1 VIEIEDVKKT
11 YRIEKLEVQALQ
23 GITFTIEKGEFLA
36 IMGPSGS
43 GKTTLMN
50 ILGCL
55 DRPSEGR
62 YTLDDSDVGI
72 LGDDKLARVRN
83 RKIGFVFQTYN
94 LLSRHSAIENVEL
107 PLLYAGITDTRGKA
121 LNALKEVGLAQRAN
135 HKPNELSGGECQR
148 VAIARAIVLEPSL
161 VLADEPTGNL
171 DTRTGDEIIQIFTYL
186 NKKGSTVV
194 IVTHDQ
200 EIAGRCRRIVS
211 LRDGLIQKDTA
222 GES

>member
-23 GITFTIEKGEFLA
+23 GITFTIERGEFLA

-72 LGDDKLARVRN
+72 LGDDELARVRN

-186 NKKGSTVV
+186 NEKGSTVV

-211 LRDGLIQKDTA
+211 LRDGLIHKDTA

>member
-211 LRDGLIQKDTA
+211 LRDGLIHKDTA